1 MNVIVANK
9 YSAMLSSLSNKI
21 DLIKT
26 IDGEFQVDDLVAQF
40 DNFFFNKMILDI
52 TAIAGY
58 QDISQIQRLSFGMDM
73 SKIILLLDDSPV
85 VNSPQYLSEL
95 VSMGIYNFTRN
106 IDAITY
112 LIDNPNTYKDVAQ
125 FHMIG
130 NNGNFNMN
138 PNMGGGAMVPPMGGG
153 AMQNMPPNNQGRGIF
168 GQQKGAINEK
178 TFINN
183 SVGMPSIGGTRVIGF
198 KDLTDHAGATTLIY
212 MLKKQLSENYSVL
225 GIELDKK
232 DFLFFNDPELKSISS
247 KEFTSV
253 IKNPVNNYNVI
264 LVDVNDSSEEAN
276 CPEMLYLI
284 EPSTLMLNKMIRRDR
299 NITQKIRGVKVLL
312 NKSLLDS
319 NDVREFEA
327 EAGCGVFHN
336 IQPLDDKKD
345 KHRVLDELLNKL
357 GFDKNKP
364 AAESNKAAKLFGIVK
379 E

>member
-26 IDGEFQVDDLVAQF
+26 VDGEFQVDDLVAQF

-130 NNGNFNMN
+130 GSAPM
-138 PNMGGGAMVPPMGGG
+138 MGGGAPQQYAGG
-153 AMQNMPPNNQGRGIF
+153 NNSGGMF
-168 GQQKGAINEK
+168 GGNRAAQNEK
-178 TFINN
+178 NFIN
-183 SVGMPSIGGTRVIGF
+183 SSIAMPGITGTRIIGI
-198 KDLTDHAGATTLIY
+198 KDLTDHAGATTLVY

-225 GIELDKK
+225 GLELDKN
-232 DFLFFNDPELKSISS
+232 DFLYFNDPDLKSVSS
-247 KEFTSV
+247 KELNSI
-253 IKNPVNNYNVI
+253 IKNPINNYNVI
-264 LVDVNDSSEEAN
+264 LIDVNDSSEGAN
-276 CPEMLYLI
+276 CTEMLYLI

-299 NITQKIRGVKVLL
+299 NILDKIKGMKVVL
-312 NKSLLDS
+312 NKSLLDP

-327 EAGCGVFHN
+327 EARCSVFHN
-336 IQPLDDKKD
+336 ISPLDDKKD

-357 GFDKNKP
+357 GFDKNRP
-364 AAESNKAAKLFGIVK
+364 ASEGNKSARLFGIVK

>member
-26 IDGEFQVDDLVAQF
+26 VDGEFQVDDLVAQF

-125 FHMIG
+125 FHIIG
-130 NNGNFNMN
+130 NNAGAM
-138 PNMGGGAMVPPMGGG
+138 PNQPQQSMGGMFGGFGNRGAT
-153 AMQNMPPNNQGRGIF
+153 
-168 GQQKGAINEK
+168 NENS
-178 TFINN
+178 FIN
-183 SVGMPSIGGTRVIGF
+183 SSIAMPSIGGTRVIGI

-212 MLKKQLSENYSVL
+212 MLKKQLSENYTVL
-225 GIELDKK
+225 GLELDKN
-232 DFLFFNDPELKSISS
+232 DFLYFNDPELKSVSS
-247 KEFTSV
+247 KELNM
-253 IKNPVNNYNVI
+253 ILKNPVNNYNVI
-264 LVDVNDSSEEAN
+264 LIDVNNSSEGAN
-276 CPEMLYLI
+276 CTEMLYLI

-299 NITQKIRGVKVLL
+299 NILEKIKGMKVIL

-319 NDVREFEA
+319 NDIREFEA
-327 EAGCGVFHN
+327 EARCSIFHN
-336 IQPLDDKKD
+336 ICPLDDKKD

-357 GFDKNKP
+357 GFDKNRP
-364 AAESNKAAKLFGIVK
+364 AAETNKAARLFGIIK